1 MLMSDQIILLEER
14 KEVTT
19 FILDDGD
26 ITETEVVTAT
36 GKSPGYD
43 YSAKIHLGD
52 TVTIS
57 EKSKIGKECM
67 KLYTGGD
74 GEIPMGIIVND
85 PVVMSGGIRKA
96 SVLMLGQLFRLKL
109 DEESED
115 NINVND
121 RLTLTT
127 HNAVLSAQGEYYALH
142 PVTAGEYEFINTF
155 KAGGGGSGEKG
166 DTGDTGPKGDTGDTG
181 PMTIIKGS
189 YDTLEELIAAH
200 PTGQPGDA
208 YIVAGD
214 LYIWEE

>member
-1 MLMSDQIILLEER
+1 MSDQIILLEER

-74 GEIPMGIIVND
+74 EEIPMGIIVND

-127 HNAVLSAQGEYYALH
+127 HNVVLSAQGEYYALH
-142 PVTAGEYEFINTF
+142 PVLQANMISSIPSKQVVEVVV
-155 KAGGGGSGEKG
+155 KKG
-166 DTGDTGPKGDTGDTG
+166 
-181 PMTIIKGS
+181 
-189 YDTLEELIAAH
+189 TLEILDQKAIQVIQ
-200 PTGQPGDA
+200 GQ
-208 YIVAGD
+208 
-214 LYIWEE
+214 

>member
-1 MLMSDQIILLEER
+1 MLMSDEIILLEER

-19 FILDDGD
+19 FLLDDGD
-26 ITETEVVTAT
+26 ITETELVTAI
-36 GKSPGYD
+36 GRSPGYD

-57 EKSKIGKECM
+57 EKSRIGKECM
-67 KLYTGGD
+67 KLYTGAE

-85 PVVMSGGIRKA
+85 PVVMSSGMRKA
-96 SVLMLGQLFRLKL
+96 SVLMLGQLYRLKL
-109 DEESED
+109 DKESQD
-115 NINVND
+115 NIAVND
-121 RLTLTT
+121 RLTLTS

-142 PVTAGEYEFINTF
+142 PVTAGEYYFINTF

-181 PMTIIKGS
+181 PITLIKGS
-189 YDTLEELIAAH
+189 YDTLEELMAAH

-208 YIVAGD
+208 YIVGGD

>member
-36 GKSPGYD
+36 GKSLGYD

-57 EKSKIGKECM
+57 EKSKIAKECM

-85 PVVMSGGIRKA
+85 PLVMSGGIRKA

-127 HNAVLSAQGEYYALH
+127 HYAVLSAQGEYYALH
-142 PVTAGEYEFINTF
+142 PVTAGEYDFINTF
-155 KAGGGGSGEKG
+155 KAGGGEKG
-166 DTGDTGPKGDTGDTG
+166 GTGDTGPKGDTGDTG

-189 YDTLEELIAAH
+189 YDTLEELMDAH

>member
-1 MLMSDQIILLEER
+1 MLMSDEIILLEER

-26 ITETEVVTAT
+26 ITETELVTAV
-36 GKSPGYD
+36 GRSQGYD

-57 EKSKIGKECM
+57 EKSKIGKEAM
-67 KLYTGGD
+67 KLYTGAES
-74 GEIPMGIIVND
+74 EIPMGIVVND
-85 PVVMSGGIRKA
+85 PVVMSNGIRKA
-96 SVLMLGQLFRLKL
+96 SVLMLGQLYRLKL
-109 DEESED
+109 DPELQN

-121 RLTLTT
+121 KLALDS
-127 HNAVLSAQGEYYALH
+127 HNAVISAQGQYYALH
-142 PVTAGEYEFINTF
+142 PVTAGKYNYINTF

-181 PMTIIKGS
+181 PITLIKGS
-189 YDTLEELIAAH
+189 YDTLEELMAAH

-208 YIVAGD
+208 YIVGGD